1 MGFAFSCPSGIGS
14 LIAGWFCGR
23 LIHHFGDVTHQP
35 EKMRWAM
42 IGVGVLTA
50 LLLWIYDRTLM
61 PKEAT
66 AKISQAAK
74 SNAQKACQLPIF
86 ALGGS
91 SLI

>member
-1 MGFAFSCPSGIGS
+1 MSRTSRRE
-14 LIAGWFCGR
+14 CGER
-23 LIHHFGDVTHQP
+23 
-35 EKMRWAM
+35 M

-86 ALGGS
+86 ALEVRRS
-91 SLI
+91 YKVPSLCSGVRKKCV